1 MLCSADEDDNDN
13 IDKERMKKKTK
24 IKTNNKRKSMVMA
37 RLFNYNI
44 FYLFFVVVGWL
55 AGSLFLH
62 FNKWLHD

>member
-13 IDKERMKKKTK
+13 IDKEKKNE

-44 FYLFFVVVGWL
+44 FYLIFVVVGWL